1 MRIRKRFV
9 SSLLLVAPSVFV
21 ACTSSRQVVHARMAV
36 TPGPSQ
42 EPSVVDAPSQGD
54 EISTLRA
61 LCAKAVDAGTTL
73 DAFERIESVEPRGR
87 PVLWARGH
95 RTSAGRPVTYH
106 FRLLELAGT
115 PEPICYGI
123 PIDAPLFESAATL
136 ADVGTGG
143 SSKVWVRIYRG
154 PTEAYGFEK
163 SLLEIAPFKEAQ
175 ATTRLELGRVLGSQ
189 CHGFPIHLEGF
200 LETGDVLI
208 TPYLAD
214 GMPDGGVTALAMIG
228 LRNGRVNVLYQTIVG
243 EHLIRR
249 DDDLVRGEAA
259 PGYVR
264 VAGRGSKP
272 ILDVLAWE
280 PDESPAT
287 LISSRLRWDGERFET
302 MTSVPSTVSS
312 KTTTARDCSE

>member
-1 MRIRKRFV
+1 M
-9 SSLLLVAPSVFV
+9 S
-21 ACTSSRQVVHARMAV
+21 H
-36 TPGPSQ
+36 
-42 EPSVVDAPSQGD
+42 GD
-54 EISTLRA
+54 EIITLRA

-73 DAFERIESVEPRGR
+73 DAFERIESVEPHGR
-87 PVLWARGH
+87 PAIWARGR
-95 RTSAGRPVTYH
+95 RTSAARPVTYY
-106 FRLLELAGT
+106 FRLLELPEM

-123 PIDAPLFESAATL
+123 PIDIPLFESAATL

-163 SLLEIAPFKEAQ
+163 SLLEIAPSKEAQ

-228 LRNGRVNVLYQTIVG
+228 LRNGKASVLYQTIVG

-249 DDDLVRGEAA
+249 DDDLVQGEVA
-259 PGYVR
+259 PGHVR
-264 VAGRGSKP
+264 VASRGSKP

-287 LISSRLRWDGERFET
+287 LISSRLRWNGDRFET
-302 MTSVPSTVSS
+302 MSSVPSTVSPRN
-312 KTTTARDCSE
+312 TTARNCNE